1 MLLIFIA
8 ALTGCDDNVN
18 DHFALPQTNPQEPV
32 QNVEGF
38 TLSLGSSCTAPIL
51 FKDLDD
57 ATLLEVAKL
66 TDHPEL
72 TEGDTINLEV
82 EVSKDETFT
91 QAVPLPCSVKNGT
104 ASVTAGELE
113 EVVKEIY
120 GKAPY
125 ARTIYARAT
134 IYIVS
139 HTSAIALPEKTT
151 LGKIEA
157 TPEALFIDTAYYL
170 IGDVNKWNSEA
181 LIKFG
186 HSGKDVY
193 EDPVFSMIVE
203 MPKDE
208 CYWKIIPQ
216 SNVDGGDIWAPGA
229 LGVATNGDDSESGL
243 LVTENPQAG
252 KIPAKGWVK
261 ITLNMLEYTYKIEA
275 LGNISPFL
283 YVPGGH
289 QGWKPETAPYL
300 YSTDMTHYDGY
311 IYMDADNTFKLTSQ
325 KDWDGTNYGYAS
337 DTELS
342 TDGGAGNLSVTETG
356 FYRIEANLSTL
367 TYKFSKTEWGI
378 IGDATQGGWDN
389 STPMTLNAETGE
401 WSITTELA
409 AGNYKF
415 RANNKWDIN
424 LGGDLN
430 HLTYGGDNIT
440 TEAGTYVITLKL
452 GDASNYHATVVKR

>member
-1 MLLIFIA
+1 MLL
-8 ALTGCDDNVN
+8 
-18 DHFALPQTNPQEPV
+18 
-32 QNVEGF
+32 
-38 TLSLGSSCTAPIL
+38 
-51 FKDLDD
+51 
-57 ATLLEVAKL
+57 
-66 TDHPEL
+66 
-72 TEGDTINLEV
+72 
-82 EVSKDETFT
+82 
-91 QAVPLPCSVKNGT
+91 
-104 ASVTAGELE
+104 
-113 EVVKEIY
+113 
-120 GKAPY
+120 
-125 ARTIYARAT
+125 
-134 IYIVS
+134 
-139 HTSAIALPEKTT
+139 
-151 LGKIEA
+151 
-157 TPEALFIDTAYYL
+157 
-170 IGDVNKWNSEA
+170 
-181 LIKFG
+181 
-186 HSGKDVY
+186 
-193 EDPVFSMIVE
+193 EDYST
-203 MPKDE
+203 KQ
-208 CYWKIIPQ
+208 CRWRRY
-216 SNVDGGDIWAPGA
+216 

>member
-1 MLLIFIA
+1 MKKINLYILIFIA

-125 ARTIYARAT
+125 ARTIYTRAT

-139 HTSAIALPEKTT
+139 HTSAIALPEKIT

-356 FYRIEANLSTL
+356 FYRIEANLST
-367 TYKFSKTEWGI
+367 
-378 IGDATQGGWDN
+378 
-389 STPMTLNAETGE
+389 P
-401 WSITTELA
+401 
-409 AGNYKF
+409 
-415 RANNKWDIN
+415 
-424 LGGDLN
+424 
-430 HLTYGGDNIT
+430 
-440 TEAGTYVITLKL
+440 
-452 GDASNYHATVVKR
+452 

>member
-139 HTSAIALPEKTT
+139 HTSAIALPEKIT

-193 EDPVFSMIVE
+193 EDPVFSMIV
-203 MPKDE
+203 
-208 CYWKIIPQ
+208 
-216 SNVDGGDIWAPGA
+216 
-229 LGVATNGDDSESGL
+229 
-243 LVTENPQAG
+243 
-252 KIPAKGWVK
+252 
-261 ITLNMLEYTYKIEA
+261 
-275 LGNISPFL
+275 
-283 YVPGGH
+283 
-289 QGWKPETAPYL
+289 
-300 YSTDMTHYDGY
+300 
-311 IYMDADNTFKLTSQ
+311 
-325 KDWDGTNYGYAS
+325 
-337 DTELS
+337 
-342 TDGGAGNLSVTETG
+342 TG
-356 FYRIEANLSTL
+356 RLFHKA
-367 TYKFSKTEWGI
+367 
-378 IGDATQGGWDN
+378 
-389 STPMTLNAETGE
+389 M
-401 WSITTELA
+401 
-409 AGNYKF
+409 
-415 RANNKWDIN
+415 
-424 LGGDLN
+424 
-430 HLTYGGDNIT
+430 
-440 TEAGTYVITLKL
+440 
-452 GDASNYHATVVKR
+452 